1 MRIEA
6 NGIHTKTF
14 YQLHYKDVAEMQ
26 DHMEADE
33 ITVSDLV
40 TEHRTGDRSVYSFIE
55 ELDPKDFRSQEALED
70 IAQENYDQWLDE
82 EKCNVIDSL
91 FLWMTY
97 FEPRRYDEEIALKC
111 SLIPFKLYNSNFD
124 ESTELLAY
132 GGCGM
137 DMSARLEAYQ
147 YLTAQTVDKNSTL
160 YKILNGNYEDDP
172 KDKWNEEK
180 TWASVVGQDVL
191 DEIKIIHKHIEID

>member
-1 MRIEA
+1 MRIEP

-40 TEHRTGDRSVYSFIE
+40 AECRYGDRSIQSFIE
-55 ELDPKDFRSQEALED
+55 ELDPKDFRSQEQLED
-70 IAQENYDQWLDE
+70 LAQENYDQWLDE
-82 EKCNVIDSL
+82 EKCNVTDSL

-97 FEPRRYDEEIALKC
+97 FEPRIYNEEIAIKC
-111 SLIPFKLYNSNFD
+111 DLIPFKLYNSNFD

-137 DMSARLEAYQ
+137 DMSPKLEAYQ
-147 YLTAQTVDKNSTL
+147 ALTGKTVDSNSGL
-160 YKILNGNYEDDP
+160 YRILQGNLRDCDY
-172 KDKWNEEK
+172 WTN
-180 TWASVVGQDVL
+180 VVSQDVL
-191 DEIKIIHKHIEID
+191 EEIKILFSSTDGGVK